1 MQQVRVIDTGLVKVI
16 VSLHF
21 FKSGQADNETNG
33 YTDME
38 KQYQNRIE
46 RCFSA
51 YKDIILSQAV
61 HPEDDDYDMLE
72 SQVVCDL
79 ERAIED
85 KVRRQLLLDI
95 KAYLSN
101 ELPF

>member
-1 MQQVRVIDTGLVKVI
+1 
-16 VSLHF
+16 
-21 FKSGQADNETNG
+21 
-33 YTDME
+33 ME
-38 KQYQNRIE
+38 EQYQKHIE
-46 RCFSA
+46 QCFSA
-51 YKDIILSQAV
+51 YKDLILGQAG
-61 HPEDDDYDMLE
+61 HPEDEDYNMWE
-72 SQVVCDL
+72 AMIISDL

>member
-1 MQQVRVIDTGLVKVI
+1 MWEAMI
-16 VSLHF
+16 VS
-21 FKSGQADNETNG
+21 
-33 YTDME
+33 
-38 KQYQNRIE
+38 
-46 RCFSA
+46 
-51 YKDIILSQAV
+51 
-61 HPEDDDYDMLE
+61 
-72 SQVVCDL
+72 DL

>member
-1 MQQVRVIDTGLVKVI
+1 
-16 VSLHF
+16 
-21 FKSGQADNETNG
+21 
-33 YTDME
+33 ME
-38 KQYQNRIE
+38 EQYQKRINQ
-46 RCFSA
+46 CFSA
-51 YKDIILSQAV
+51 YKDIILGQAE
-61 HPEDDDYDMLE
+61 HPDDDDYDMWE
-72 SQVVCDL
+72 AMVVSDL